1 MFPISRLTLLA
12 LFLSCCA
19 AMLAQPAQ
27 PPLKNPGRI
36 YVASMG
42 ETDKADEFRGMLA
55 YELGNVGF
63 KVTDFKQ
70 QADTTLSGLLSIRPE
85 RGQSLARVTVFLK
98 DPRGNTLWTG
108 DFGATAKPARVADT
122 LRQRAEEVA
131 RALRERVGAQRSSR
145 SRSRSSH

>member
-1 MFPISRLTLLA
+1 MFPISRITLLA
-12 LFLSCCA
+12 LLLSCCA
-19 AMLAQPAQ
+19 ALLAQPAQ

-42 ETDKADEFRGMLA
+42 ENDRADEFRGMLA
-55 YELGNVGF
+55 YELGHAGF

-70 QADTTLSGLLSIRPE
+70 QADTTLTGLLSVRPD

-98 DPRGNTLWTG
+98 DARGNTLWTG
-108 DFGATAKPARVADT
+108 DFGATAKPAGVAAT

-131 RALRERVGAQRSSR
+131 RALRERVGPLRSSR
-145 SRSRSSH
+145 SR

>member
-1 MFPISRLTLLA
+1 MFPSLRIASVALL
-12 LFLSCCA
+12 LSCCF
-19 AMLAQPAQ
+19 AMLAQQTAQ

-42 ETDKADEFRGMLA
+42 ENEKADEFRGMLA
-55 YELGNVGF
+55 YELGQVGF

-70 QADTTLSGLLSIRPE
+70 QADTTLSGLLSIRPD

-131 RALRERVGAQRSSR
+131 RALRERVGAR
-145 SRSRSSH
+145 RSSHSR